1 MPRVAARLAGFA
13 ASALLAA
20 TAALPALAEEAKK
33 GGMPQL
39 DQSTYPTQLVWLAI
53 TFIVLYVLM
62 SRVALPRLGSV
73 LEARQGKI
81 AGDLGAAERLK
92 GEAEAASAAYEAAMV
107 KARAEAQAI
116 AAKLREQS
124 VGEAASRR
132 AALDAEMAQKSHAA
146 EAAVG
151 AAKQAALAN
160 LQSVAVE
167 TSRSVVARLLGS
179 EVSAAAA
186 EAAVGAALRERK

>member
-1 MPRVAARLAGFA
+1 MPRMAACLAGLG
-13 ASALLAA
+13 ASALVGAMS
-20 TAALPALAEEAKK
+20 ALPALAEEAKK

-62 SRVALPRLGSV
+62 SRIALPRVAAV

-92 GEAEAASAAYEAAMV
+92 GEAEAASAAYEAAV
-107 KARAEAQAI
+107 AKARAEAQAI

-124 VGEAASRR
+124 AGEATTRR
-132 AALDAEMAQKSHAA
+132 ATLDQEMARKSQAA
-146 EAAVG
+146 ETAVT
-151 AAKQAALAN
+151 AAKQAALSN

-167 TSRSVVARLLGS
+167 TSRLVVARLLGS

-186 EAAVGAALRERK
+186 EAAVGAALRNRR